1 MADAQSPAEA
11 VIRVE
16 NWESRINE
24 LIKRI
29 QTILDTIITDA
40 SMVRKM
46 QMYYSKT
53 DNFDA
58 KSPMSD
64 FQFAKRLSMKGRF
77 GLQQLAEE
85 ESHLGSS
92 GSSIEDLTARTYIP
106 TSARIT
112 SNQDYSLGNG
122 SVYNAY
128 ETPRA
133 MSSTPRA
140 VGSTP
145 RMTPRLG
152 NIPYHRTCLYED
164 GVDVTFVEEEDLNY
178 SDSDDEMQFD
188 RFSPY
193 EENLSIP
200 ELFYSIRLLKSLV
213 FDSGQVKLLYFN
225 LNLPQFLIIIHQI
238 LDSARA
244 YFR

>member
-1 MADAQSPAEA
+1 MRIADAQSPAEA

-16 NWESRINE
+16 NWASRINV

-53 DNFDA
+53 DNFA
-58 KSPMSD
+58 PMSE
-64 FQFAKRLSMKGRF
+64 FKFAKRLSMKGRF

-106 TSARIT
+106 TSARMT

-122 SVYNAY
+122 SVHNAFS
-128 ETPRA
+128 TPRA

-145 RMTPRLG
+145 RMTPRGIG
-152 NIPYHRTCLYED
+152 NIPYHRTRLYED
-164 GVDVTFVEEEDLNY
+164 GIDVTFVEEEEDLNY

-213 FDSGQVKLLYFN
+213 SDSGQVKLLYFN
-225 LNLPQFLIIIHQI
+225 INHATIT
-238 LDSARA
+238 
-244 YFR
+244 